1 MTLAEALRAK
11 LADWTPAG
19 PGRHSLSHTDP
30 DAGWAVSVSADR
42 TDTVGCLAWEIGA
55 TRTGSTP
62 ASVTQREWAD
72 RIAARATGL
81 LEPLKVLEVD
91 PTEDEAILRSD
102 GPAVSG
108 DSVKYYEVRLSG
120 TDRATVR
127 RYEASKSSSGRT
139 QVPFAVTHEALA
151 KLTGDIC
158 G

>member
-30 DAGWAVSVSADR
+30 DAGWAVAVSADR
-42 TDTVGCLAWEIGA
+42 ADGVGCLAWEIGA
-55 TRTGSTP
+55 ARTGP
-62 ASVTQREWAD
+62 APAGLTQRQWAD
-72 RIAARATGL
+72 RIADRATGL

-91 PTEDEAILRSD
+91 ATQDEAVLRSD

-108 DSVKYYEVRLSG
+108 DAVKYYEVRLSG

-127 RYEASKSSSGRT
+127 RYEASRTSSGRT
-139 QVPFAVTHEALA
+139 QVPFAVTHEAVA
-151 KLTGDIC
+151 KLAGDIC